1 MGKSLAI
8 LNSYIKII
16 SLLAI
21 DVFILVNFNHRGDS
35 FEYIFVQSDTK
46 RPQKD
51 KGQKGHFT
59 EKVSPEGLTQ
69 FSSRIR
75 ELENWL

>member
-21 DVFILVNFNHRGDS
+21 DVFILVNFNHCDDS
-35 FEYIFVQSDTK
+35 FEYIFVQSDAK
-46 RPQKD
+46 
-51 KGQKGHFT
+51 
-59 EKVSPEGLTQ
+59 
-69 FSSRIR
+69 
-75 ELENWL
+75 ENQCK